1 MDALAVQYTTDTA
14 TVGVKGG
21 CVCVVWCVGECSWS
35 DRERQVVEWAF
46 NKWKSYQFT
55 SLRVST
61 PRQATSVDHCATL
74 LMHGACLS
82 VYCEPVIIRYCSNPS
97 FHTLYYLFIYYLLAG

>member
-1 MDALAVQYTTDTA
+1 MDALAVHYPYGNSGRQR
-14 TVGVKGG
+14 G

-61 PRQATSVDHCATL
+61 PRQATSVDHCVTL
-74 LMHGACLS
+74 LARQCLS
-82 VYCEPVIIRYCSNPS
+82 SID
-97 FHTLYYLFIYYLLAG
+97 